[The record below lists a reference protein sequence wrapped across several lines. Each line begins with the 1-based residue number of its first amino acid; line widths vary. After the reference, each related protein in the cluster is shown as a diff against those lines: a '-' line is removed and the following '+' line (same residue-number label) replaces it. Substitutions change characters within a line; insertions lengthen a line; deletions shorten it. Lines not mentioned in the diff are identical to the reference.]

1 MLGGCRVSLVC
12 NTAWRGS
19 FIDNCSWIAR
29 AEGWPSGEGGI
40 LQGNEIG
47 FGLAPIRDKTEVAR
61 PAEDSVAR
69 NAVVAIA
76 SD

>member
-1 MLGGCRVSLVC
+1 MLGGGRVSLVF
-12 NTAWRGS
+12 NMARRGS
-19 FIDNCSWIAR
+19 LVDNCCWIAK

-61 PAEDSVAR
+61 PAEDSVAS
-69 NAVVAIA
+69 NAVVAIV